1 MECKLFFIF
10 SGSFFLSRPSS
21 AKSREKRPS
30 PADALLRK
38 PERYLIIYRPAR
50 CSAKAGAAGGGRMP
64 PSLVLQHAG
73 ILPGRFS
80 GPSKGFFPL
89 AIRKAKIHY
98 SSEAGAKS
106 PAISAV
112 FFVFHLFRA
121 KSSLVKLIPKH
132 PLLFPSG
139 RFRFSASGI
148 PAISGEFPPL
158 PSVAADP
165 RSR

>member
-21 AKSREKRPS
+21 AKSREKRHS

-50 CSAKAGAAGGGRMP
+50 CSAKAGAAGGGRIP
-64 PSLVLQHAG
+64 PSLVLKHAG

-80 GPSKGFFPL
+80 GLPKASSLSPYVKQKSITAQKREQKAPLFQRFSLFFT
-89 AIRKAKIHY
+89 
-98 SSEAGAKS
+98 
-106 PAISAV
+106 
-112 FFVFHLFRA
+112 FFRA

>member
-1 MECKLFFIF
+1 MQAFFHLFRQLFLIPP
-10 SGSFFLSRPSS
+10 FFGKKPG
-21 AKSREKRPS
+21 EE
-30 PADALLRK
+30 ALTRRRTAQKTRK
-38 PERYLIIYRPAR
+38 IPYYIYRPAR

-80 GPSKGFFPL
+80 GPSKGFFSL